1 MSQGGSYHEDFTYEQ
16 DHGHCPGKD
25 KGIYGKKLHH
35 HAVIRTGLHIA
46 DAYPLWKDGKRRLLC
61 DSMNAYAL
69 SMGLVMNIGM
79 CGIYCTSLLLAE
91 EKEKKTLRVLMTS
104 SVNGMEYFIGCIL
117 PVFTATVILNYVLM
131 PVSGYIISGKNLV
144 LYSVVTILSSLISCI
159 IGMLLG
165 IFAKNQV
172 SAGTITTPVL
182 LVLMMVPM
190 FSNFIEIL
198 STISKFFF
206 TGILMDMIM
215 DIAADKGSVLQ
226 AGSVVIMV
234 VEAVLAVG
242 LFVVCYRRNGFE
254 RD

>member
-1 MSQGGSYHEDFTYEQ
+1 M
-16 DHGHCPGKD
+16 
-25 KGIYGKKLHH
+25 
-35 HAVIRTGLHIA
+35 
-46 DAYPLWKDGKRRLLC
+46 
-61 DSMNAYAL
+61 
-69 SMGLVMNIGM
+69 
-79 CGIYCTSLLLAE
+79 
-91 EKEKKTLRVLMTS
+91 
-104 SVNGMEYFIGCIL
+104 
-117 PVFTATVILNYVLM
+117 
-131 PVSGYIISGKNLV
+131 
-144 LYSVVTILSSLISCI
+144 
-159 IGMLLG
+159 
-165 IFAKNQV
+165 

>member
-1 MSQGGSYHEDFTYEQ
+1 MKTLHMNKIMAIAQVKTKAFMGKNCIIMPLFALGFTLLMRILYGKMANGGSS
-16 DHGHCPGKD
+16 
-25 KGIYGKKLHH
+25 
-35 HAVIRTGLHIA
+35 A
-46 DAYPLWKDGKRRLLC
+46 

-242 LFVVCYRRNGFE
+242 LFVVCYRQNGFE

>member
-1 MSQGGSYHEDFTYEQ
+1 MR
-16 DHGHCPGKD
+16 
-25 KGIYGKKLHH
+25 ILYGKM
-35 HAVIRTGLHIA
+35 ANEGSSA
-46 DAYPLWKDGKRRLLC
+46 E
-61 DSMNAYAL
+61 SMNAYAL

-117 PVFTATVILNYVLM
+117 PVFAATVILNYVLM
-131 PVSGYIISGKNLV
+131 PVSGYIISGKTGAVFRGDDLIFSDQ
-144 LYSVVTILSSLISCI
+144 LYH
-159 IGMLLG
+159 GMLLG

-242 LFVVCYRRNGFE
+242 LFVVCYRQNGFE